1 MSAREIPGVYLTSPP
16 VPPQTFEL
24 ALVLGG
30 TVSAGAYTAGVVDF
44 LIEALDCFSRAK
56 ALLRAPQ
63 HDVVLKVITGTSG
76 GAVNAAITARA
87 LAFDFPHVTH
97 ANSPGTGMTGNPFYD
112 VWVNILQ
119 LDGFLDPSDTRALFS
134 AQPIA
139 QGADYILNFHPS
151 PVPSGRF
158 YVGEPLRLIITF
170 TNLRGIPYRI
180 EFGQQFVEIFINHA
194 DYARFGVV
202 YPWQGAPDP
211 WPDEQILDFLGA
223 RLRQATNWKVLSEF
237 ACTSAAFPFGFPPVA
252 LACPAKNYQ
261 YRYVVVPSDSGG
273 QPSVLALEPEWPLLG
288 ANEQTIPEYL
298 HFPAVDGG
306 ATDNEPIA
314 LAHNTLAGL
323 LGRDPRDKNL
333 ANRALLLID
342 PFAGETRLGPELPP
356 GLTGLIGPF
365 LQTFLQQTRYD
376 SADLLL
382 AADPNVFSRFM
393 ISPIRAGKIGGAA
406 LASSGLGAFLG
417 FASADFRRFD
427 YFLGR
432 QNCQA
437 YLRNQF
443 TLGEANPLFKNW
455 TPAERDRF
463 RTSDGELPII
473 PLVGDAA
480 VDEVLDPWP
489 KGKLDP
495 ERYRSAIE
503 RRYKALLES
512 EAGGGFFSSI
522 LAWMGAKATERE
534 VADWVIGAIQQA
546 LVAADLA

>member
-1 MSAREIPGVYLTSPP
+1 MPATPIDDIYLKAPP
-16 VPPQTFEL
+16 VPPQTFEI

-76 GAVNAAITARA
+76 GAVNAAIAARA
-87 LAFDFPHVTH
+87 FAFDFPHVTH
-97 ANSPGTGMTGNPFYD
+97 ANAPGTGMTGNPFYD
-112 VWVNILQ
+112 VWVNILH
-119 LDGFLDPSDTRALFS
+119 LDGFLDPCDTRALLS
-134 AQPIA
+134 AAPIEQA
-139 QGADYILNFHPS
+139 ADYILNFNRPQ
-151 PVPSGRF
+151 VPGGRS
-158 YVGEPLRLIITF
+158 YVGEPLRLIVTF
-170 TNLRGIPYRI
+170 TNLRGVPYRI
-180 EFGQQFVEIFINHA
+180 GFGQQFGEIFINHA
-194 DYARFGVV
+194 DYARFGIV
-202 YPWQGAPDP
+202 YPWQASPEP
-211 WPDEQILDFLGA
+211 WPDEQVLDFLGA
-223 RLRQATNWKVLSEF
+223 RLPQATNWKAFSAF
-237 ACTSAAFPFGFPPVA
+237 ARASAAFPFGFPPVA
-252 LACPAKNYQ
+252 LACPARNYQ

-273 QPSVLALEPEWPLLG
+273 QPGVLALEPQWAMLG
-288 ANEQTIPEYL
+288 ATGQTLPDYL

-314 LAHNTLAGL
+314 LAHNALAGL

-333 ANRALLLID
+333 ADRALLLID

-393 ISPIRAGKIGGAA
+393 ITPIRAGKIGGAA
-406 LASSGLGAFLG
+406 LACSGLGAFLG

-437 YLRNQF
+437 YLRDHF
-443 TLGEANPLFKNW
+443 TLGEANPLFQNW
-455 TPAERDRF
+455 TAAERDLF

-503 RRYKALLES
+503 CRYKALLES

-522 LAWMGAKATERE
+522 LAWIGAKATERE
-534 VADWVIGAIQQA
+534 VADWVIGAVRQA
-546 LVAADLA
+546 LIAADLA